1 MILYVISKRFTC
13 NCLWSWKFKA
23 VLPEPLWTCESL
35 WVGGVVYKTC
45 SPRVYLPQ
53 ILINLSEIGTENL
66 HFNKLTRDSG
76 AAGLWIILREKLVQS
91 FFILSVLLQKKK
103 KALRAVF
110 RHLSR
115 HLTFE
120 NDSQTF
126 HRGLPSQ
133 EAKQQLL
140 PQHWCLQK
148 NAENFFRADAPCSIH
163 PF

>member
-1 MILYVISKRFTC
+1 MSFPSNSLVTVCGYGSLKQCFLSLYEHVNHWGWGEAI
-13 NCLWSWKFKA
+13 
-23 VLPEPLWTCESL
+23 
-35 WVGGVVYKTC
+35 YKMC

-76 AAGLWIILREKLVQS
+76 AAGLWIIFRERTGS
-91 FFILSVLLQKKK
+91 ILFDSVCTITKKKKK

-120 NDSQTF
+120 NDSRTF

-140 PQHWCLQK
+140 PQHWCLRK
-148 NAENFFRADAPCSIH
+148 NAKNFFRADAPYSIH